1 MYMRAAFCP
10 ARNNLSLV
18 LVPHEILYRDEKG
31 FYFRG
36 AHQGQCV
43 SSIYYIHPEA
53 PSRSRS
59 LMVFAPL
66 SPQG

>member
-1 MYMRAAFCP
+1 MYMRAAFCL
-10 ARNNLSLV
+10 AGNNLSLV

-43 SSIYYIHPEA
+43 SSIYILTA
-53 PSRSRS
+53 
-59 LMVFAPL
+59 LTV
-66 SPQG
+66 